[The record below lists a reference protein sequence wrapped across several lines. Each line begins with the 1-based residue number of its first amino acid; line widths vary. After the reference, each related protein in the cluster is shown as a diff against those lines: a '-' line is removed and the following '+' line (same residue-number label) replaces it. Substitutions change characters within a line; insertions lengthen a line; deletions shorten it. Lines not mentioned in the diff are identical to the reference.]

1 VTAPPQEEA
10 VPGASSGSDEDGL
23 PVDDGLVRRRPP
35 TNESTDET
43 APFAGTVSHG
53 SGGRLWRLQPEPDL
67 SGFVDAGPGLPPLMR
82 RLLARRGV
90 QTTEDARRYLGNP
103 GELTDPRLMPNLE
116 VAVQRLAAA
125 CRNGE
130 TVAVY
135 GDFDVDGV
143 TSTTILTEGLRELGA
158 RPLPYI
164 PDRFREGYG
173 PNVGAVRQLADRG
186 ATLLVTADCGTS
198 SVTEVAEANSVG
210 MEVIVIDH
218 HMAPD
223 ELPAALALVNPK
235 LTDSKYGSEPAA
247 VGVAYKVVHYL
258 FDHFGRAYDADSH
271 RALVALGTVC
281 DLAPMVAENRDLVR
295 LGLEAIKS
303 TSRPGL
309 KALAT
314 VSNVNLGTAS
324 VDTFGWVL
332 GPRLNAAGRMLH
344 AQVAL
349 DLMLSEDDQEA
360 EQLAQQL
367 DELNRERRED
377 TQTAIS
383 DVHDR
388 LSDADLEAALI
399 VAASPTISSGIIGL
413 AASRLVEQ
421 HHRPAIVMQV
431 DDREARGSCRSLPSF
446 DITALLRRHD
456 DLFLRFGGHRAA
468 AGFSLEAARVPELKQ
483 RLIEDAT
490 RVIDPEDLVPAFE
503 IEEELSL
510 EVVDRR
516 MIQWLGL
523 LGPHGIGNPM
533 PVFMAR
539 DIAVVKSRAVGKEG
553 EHLQLMLRDGAIAWR
568 AISFRN
574 ADAAVP
580 EGASADIVYTFKR
593 DDFRGDGALQLEV
606 LDLRPAEPH

>member
-1 VTAPPQEEA
+1 MTAPPQEESVPDGA
-10 VPGASSGSDEDGL
+10 VSEDNL
-23 PVDDGLVRRRPP
+23 PSDDGLVRRRPP
-35 TNESTDET
+35 TNEDPEHP
-43 APFAGTVSHG
+43 APFAGTVSTG
-53 SGGRLWRLQPEPDL
+53 SGGRLWRLQPDPDL
-67 SGFVDAGPGLPPLMR
+67 SGFADAGPGLPPLMR

-90 QTTEDARRYLGNP
+90 HNTEEARRYLGSP
-103 GELTDPRLMPNLE
+103 GELTDPRLMPNLK

-125 CRNGE
+125 CRAGE
-130 TVAVY
+130 SVAVF

-158 RPLPYI
+158 KPIPYI

-198 SVTEVAEANSVG
+198 SVTEVAEANGLG

-218 HMAPD
+218 HMAPE

-235 LTDSKYGSEPAA
+235 LADSRYGSEPAA
-247 VGVAYKVVHYL
+247 VGVAYKVVHDL

-281 DLAPMVAENRDLVR
+281 DLAPMVSENRDLVR
-295 LGLEAIKS
+295 LGLEAIKT

-309 KALAT
+309 KALAA
-314 VSNVNLGTAS
+314 VSNVNLETAN

-349 DLMLSEDDQEA
+349 DLMLAEDDREA
-360 EQLAQQL
+360 ERLAKQL
-367 DELNRERRED
+367 DELNRTRRDD
-377 TQTAIS
+377 TQAAIT

-388 LSDADLEAALI
+388 LTEADLEAALI
-399 VAASPTISSGIIGL
+399 VAHSPQISSGIIGL

-421 HHRPAIVMQV
+421 HHRPAIVMQT

-446 DITALLRRHD
+446 DITALLRRHA

-468 AGFSLEAARVPELKQ
+468 AGFTLEVDRVPELKQ
-483 RLIEDAT
+483 RLIADAT
-490 RVIDPEDLVPAFE
+490 GIIDPTDLVPAFE
-503 IEEELSL
+503 IEEELPL
-510 EVVDRR
+510 QTVDRR
-516 MIQWLGL
+516 MVQWLGL
-523 LGPHGIGNPM
+523 LGPHGIGNPA

-539 DIAVVKSRAVGKEG
+539 DVSVVQSRGVGKER
-553 EHLQLMLRDGAIAWR
+553 EHLQLMLRDGAITWR

-580 EGASADIVYTFKR
+580 EGDTADIVYTFKR

-606 LDLRPAEPH
+606 LDLRPAGVA